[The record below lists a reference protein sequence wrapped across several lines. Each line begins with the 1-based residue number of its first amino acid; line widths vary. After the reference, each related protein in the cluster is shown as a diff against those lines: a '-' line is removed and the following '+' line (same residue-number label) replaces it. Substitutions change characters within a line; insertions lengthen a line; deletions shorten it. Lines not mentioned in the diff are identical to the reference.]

1 MLLTAQLFGP
11 KVVVYVLNQKFIA
24 MKRAKNK
31 AKIATGARI
40 KLQVD
45 YRTIITVRTQEAL
58 DMWMEK
64 YPSAKIIES

>member
-1 MLLTAQLFGP
+1 
-11 KVVVYVLNQKFIA
+11 

-64 YPSAKIIES
+64 YPLAKVIES